1 MGRNPETDVTER
13 HLRPAWTRE
22 SERSHGG
29 LIRAFAWI
37 ALKAGRTVAR
47 ALLYPICL
55 YFVLSPSARAASN
68 TYLGRVLGRAPRFVH
83 NFRHYHAFA
92 AILLDRVFILNGA
105 YSKLDIRT
113 FNEEILTGGAA
124 RTAGCF
130 LLGAHLG
137 SFEVMRALARNRGG
151 IPVTM
156 VMYEDNAR
164 KVNAVLNA
172 IDPARPLDVI
182 ALGKVDSMLKVE
194 RALEAGRFVGML
206 ADRTISGEGTV
217 TCAFFGEPARFP
229 IGPMRLA
236 AMLRRPVVLML
247 GLYRGANRYDIHIE
261 ALADFSEV
269 DRASRA
275 AAVENAVRLYAAR
288 LEHYCRLAPYNWFNF
303 YDYWA

>member
-1 MGRNPETDVTER
+1 M
-13 HLRPAWTRE
+13 
-22 SERSHGG
+22 
-29 LIRAFAWI
+29 RAFAWI

-55 YFVLSPSARAASN
+55 YFVLSPAARAASN
-68 TYLGRVLGRAPRFVH
+68 KYLGRVLGRAPRFAD

-92 AILLDRVFILNGA
+92 ATLLDRVFILQGA
-105 YSKLDIRT
+105 YSKLDIRA
-113 FNEEILTGGAA
+113 FNEEILTGDGA

-156 VMYEDNAR
+156 VMYEENAR

-172 IDPARPLDVI
+172 IDPARSLDVI

-217 TCAFFGEPARFP
+217 TCSFFGEPARFP

-236 AMLRRPVVLML
+236 AMLRRPVVLMF

-261 ALADFSEV
+261 ALSDFSEV